1 MPGLSATQCPLGIR
15 VVIVQYNDVNSVSSS
30 MMKLHNCC
38 RSAMGDKVAAKQQ
51 AGVPVRRSK
60 RLQILQQQQQGWSPL
75 DIMTL
80 RQAVHT

>member
-1 MPGLSATQCPLGIR
+1 
-15 VVIVQYNDVNSVSSS
+15 
-30 MMKLHNCC
+30 
-38 RSAMGDKVAAKQQ
+38 MGDKVAAKQQ